1 MRNRGGARSRNILH
15 NLAVCDKPGTISF
28 HFVEGSEAEGG
39 LDTPVRLRN
48 KKASNLAVKCDTLGS
63 ILRVSGVTHIDLFSL
78 DVEGFEL
85 QVHICLILCVMILC
99 HTHNH
104 THTNARAHT
113 HTHTHTH
120 GQVLESMDWSISFNV
135 LVMEQTKCHAQIEAL
150 LTTKGYEY
158 IREQRGNVIW
168 AHRNFT
174 PRATAA
180 APGGSVK
187 AQDVAASLS
196 ASGSAEQESGGPR
209 PQIRSEKLGGVSM
222 AAVVACVAVVGGGA
236 VLVCFKRKILQ
247 KGCWTGH
254 RRLGVGQ
261 VISSTHRQ
269 LTKLYTLSRRVLTCM
284 CTSAVGQVV
293 CTHLRGQHIHA
304 GRSIFRV

>member
-1 MRNRGGARSRNILH
+1 
-15 NLAVCDKPGTISF
+15 
-28 HFVEGSEAEGG
+28 
-39 LDTPVRLRN
+39 
-48 KKASNLAVKCDTLGS
+48 
-63 ILRVSGVTHIDLFSL
+63 
-78 DVEGFEL
+78 
-85 QVHICLILCVMILC
+85 
-99 HTHNH
+99 
-104 THTNARAHT
+104 
-113 HTHTHTH
+113 
-120 GQVLESMDWSISFNV
+120 MDWSISFNV

-187 AQDVAASLS
+187 AQDVAASLG

-209 PQIRSEKLGGVSM
+209 PQIRSEKPGGVSM

-236 VLVCFKRKILQ
+236 VLVCFKKKIFQ

-261 VISSTHRQ
+261 VISSTHRR
-269 LTKLYTLSRRVLTCM
+269 LTKLYTLSTRVLTCM
-284 CTSAVGQVV
+284 CTSVVGQVV

-304 GRSIFRV
+304 GRPF

>member
-1 MRNRGGARSRNILH
+1 MSH
-15 NLAVCDKPGTISF
+15 TQ
-28 HFVEGSEAEGG
+28 
-39 LDTPVRLRN
+39 TY
-48 KKASNLAVKCDTLGS
+48 
-63 ILRVSGVTHIDLFSL
+63 THRR
-78 DVEGFEL
+78 
-85 QVHICLILCVMILC
+85 
-99 HTHNH
+99 
-104 THTNARAHT
+104 ARAR
-113 HTHTHTH
+113 THTHTH

-158 IREQRGNVIW
+158 IREQRGNAIW

-180 APGGSVK
+180 ATGGSVK
-187 AQDVAASLS
+187 AQNGATSLGP
-196 ASGSAEQESGGPR
+196 SGSAHFRQESRGPR
-209 PQIRSEKLGGVSM
+209 PQMRLEKPGGVSM
-222 AAVVACVAVVGGGA
+222 AAAVVCIAVVGGGA
-236 VLVCFKRKILQ
+236 VLVCFKTRIFQ
-247 KGCWTGH
+247 NGCWTGH

-261 VISSTHRQ
+261 VISSTHRR

-304 GRSIFRV
+304 GRPIFRF